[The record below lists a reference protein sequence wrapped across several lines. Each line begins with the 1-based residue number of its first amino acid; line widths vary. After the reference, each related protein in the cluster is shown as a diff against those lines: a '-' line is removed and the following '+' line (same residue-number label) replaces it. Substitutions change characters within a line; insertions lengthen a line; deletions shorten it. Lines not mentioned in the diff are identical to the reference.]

1 VDTVIVSSGGSMTTS
16 ARVPPPRHSC
26 ATPRSDEQLWELSAG
41 WIAEGLATNERVT
54 YFEDGTADAVLERLV
69 DDHVPV
75 DGALARGQLE
85 IVPADDT
92 RALLSGP
99 LAATRALVRT
109 RIADALAA
117 GYAGWRMTGQ
127 MNHGLQA
134 RGGTGLCHY
143 DTALDEELTGRP
155 ARALCLYDRAR
166 YPEPTV
172 REMRA
177 AHRHEVDAPSAYDD
191 GLLRITR
198 AGPGRARLAGEADH
212 SNHGMIERLLTTV
225 LDEAL
230 RSPTGPATVTLDL
243 SSLRFFDVATAAAL
257 VHAAADRFPSS
268 HRLVLH
274 GVRPPVLRVLDRCGS
289 PFAPQLDVVPRENP
303 SEAGTRRFARAR
315 WAG

>member
-1 VDTVIVSSGGSMTTS
+1 MDTVMVSSGGSMTTS
-16 ARVPPPRHSC
+16 AGAPPPRHSC
-26 ATPRSDEQLWELSAG
+26 ATPSSDEQLWELSSG
-41 WIAEGLATNERVT
+41 WIAEGLAANERVT

-75 DGALARGQLE
+75 HGALACGQLE
-85 IVPADDT
+85 IVSAAGT

-99 LAATRALVRT
+99 LEAGRALVRT
-109 RIADALAA
+109 CIEAALAA

-127 MNHGLQA
+127 MDHGL
-134 RGGTGLCHY
+134 RVRDGTGLRHY
-143 DTALDEELTGRP
+143 DAALDEELTGRP
-155 ARALCLYDRAR
+155 ARALCLYDRTR
-166 YPEPTV
+166 YPESTV

-177 AHRHEVDAPSAYDD
+177 VHRHEVITPSAYDD

-198 AGPGRARLAGEADH
+198 GGPGRARLAGEADH

-257 VHAAADRFPSS
+257 VHAADRFPSS

-289 PFAPQLDVVPRENP
+289 PFAPQLDVVPHENHR
-303 SEAGTRRFARAR
+303 EAGTRHFARAR
-315 WAG
+315 RAG